1 MKDYNTDYI
10 VQAERH
16 QGFSYKVQL
25 LKGIKGSSEK
35 RREGLS
41 MLLML
46 LIMVNYDRNEGNNC

>member
-1 MKDYNTDYI
+1 MKDYNPDYI

-25 LKGIKGSSEK
+25 LKVIKGSLEK